1 MIINS
6 MRVRTSVKQIAEH
19 IGVALTGRPQHSGHS
34 IVIRARLEWRTARQ
48 ESLGCLSMAKV
59 RGKMQSGECVIIE
72 CVEGC
77 ASLNHCRELR
87 DIILLYGIVQRS
99 GRDQRN

>member
-1 MIINS
+1 
-6 MRVRTSVKQIAEH
+6 
-19 IGVALTGRPQHSGHS
+19 
-34 IVIRARLEWRTARQ
+34 
-48 ESLGCLSMAKV
+48 MAKV

-72 CVEGC
+72 CVEGS

-87 DIILLYGIVQRS
+87 GVILLYGIVQRS

>member
-1 MIINS
+1 
-6 MRVRTSVKQIAEH
+6 
-19 IGVALTGRPQHSGHS
+19 
-34 IVIRARLEWRTARQ
+34 
-48 ESLGCLSMAKV
+48 MAKV

-99 GRDQRN
+99 GRD